1 MIGIFVRDSLNRK
14 KEELKQ
20 TKRVVNKLNEFGFI
34 NGKYGVYT
42 NYDNLILDLK
52 NGLIEV
58 VFLESRDRLSRDYDE
73 LMKRANEISK
83 YSILYS
89 LK

>member
-58 VFLESRDRLSRDYDE
+58 VFVESSDRLSRNFDE
-73 LMKRANEISK
+73 MMKRINEISK
-83 YSILYS
+83 YSTLLSIE
-89 LK
+89 

>member
-58 VFLESRDRLSRDYDE
+58 VFVESSDRLSRNFDDM
-73 LMKRANEISK
+73 MKRINEISK
-83 YSILYS
+83 YSTLLS